1 MMKKMAGEDKR
12 GMSAKVR
19 EMYGAA
25 TQETDGEGNG
35 ARGEKNK

>member
-1 MMKKMAGEDKR
+1 
-12 GMSAKVR
+12 MSAKVR

-35 ARGEKNK
+35 ARGEKNV